1 MAAGS
6 RIKQDDSISI
16 FDTKLRHILVRSSPV
31 TTGTQ
36 KRDRWSSV
44 RGGGAGS
51 NLGSKAEPED
61 PQKDRI
67 LRRKRREKG
76 RDTKWRQVLP
86 LKLHGPLQLLRIRP
100 RSGSD

>member
-6 RIKQDDSISI
+6 RIKQDNSISI
-16 FDTKLRHILVRSSPV
+16 LDTKVKNILVRSNSV
-31 TTGTQ
+31 ITGLQ
-36 KRDRWSSV
+36 KRERWSFV

-51 NLGSKAEPED
+51 NLGNKAGPED

-76 RDTKWRQVLP
+76 RGTL
-86 LKLHGPLQLLRIRP
+86 
-100 RSGSD
+100 SGVKYCLSNSTAYYSF